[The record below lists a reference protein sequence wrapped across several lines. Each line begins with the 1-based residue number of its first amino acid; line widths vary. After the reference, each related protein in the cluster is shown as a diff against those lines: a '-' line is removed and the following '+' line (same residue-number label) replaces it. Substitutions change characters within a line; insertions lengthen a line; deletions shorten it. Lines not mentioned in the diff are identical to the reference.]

1 MLESRFCFFA
11 TISQIKIESMP
22 SNRALR
28 FQFVV
33 LLACFAVPSIVWSQD
48 SEFGR
53 RQVEQM
59 LADRPDMKEVIGP
72 EHPVYQWVV
81 DGFQGKYLGQRVY
94 WNASS
99 PRTGRAAEHA
109 IPYGNYPPYI
119 SISGGAETTPVDK
132 WAAVVFELHNLQN
145 FESFTR
151 LAADATT
158 GKVKADEYAVK
169 CVMLE
174 YDAQLRTQKL
184 FAANPLPESPHG
196 RDHWY
201 NAWVKSEL
209 LSAEEFRAKHA
220 VPGDTHCNYDYFKN
234 VYATRIAPFMPGSA
248 KPSMEPTP

>member
-1 MLESRFCFFA
+1 M
-11 TISQIKIESMP
+11 
-22 SNRALR
+22 
-28 FQFVV
+28 
-33 LLACFAVPSIVWSQD
+33 
-48 SEFGR
+48 
-53 RQVEQM
+53 
-59 LADRPDMKEVIGP
+59 
-72 EHPVYQWVV
+72 
-81 DGFQGKYLGQRVY
+81 GQCVY

-132 WAAVVFELHNLQN
+132 WAAVVFELFNLQN

-151 LAADATT
+151 LAVDATA

-174 YDAQLRTQKL
+174 YDAQLRTHKL
-184 FAANPLPESPHG
+184 FAANPLPDSPHG

-201 NAWVKSEL
+201 NAWVRSEL
-209 LSAEEFRAKHA
+209 LSAEDFRTKHA

-248 KPSMEPTP
+248 KPSIEPTNSSRGIVTRSVSLEVACFGPIIARRVSSEVARLVRIPTRSVSEVTTYVAFATRVKSPSLTRRVMISNSPPSRLLTPATFFRSAFGLNT